1 MSFTTELAAAAD
13 ADLVVEAAIE
23 NLDIKK
29 SIFAELDSLCK
40 PETILASNT
49 SSISITAIAAATKR
63 PDKFIGMHFFN
74 PATVMKLVEVIRG
87 AHTSDETY
95 KTIAELAAAIGKEP
109 VEVNEAPGFVVNKI
123 LVPMINEGSTLVYTG
138 VASVEGVDTAMKLG
152 ANHPMGPLALGDL
165 IGLDVCLAIM
175 DTLYDETRD
184 PKYRAS
190 RCCARW
196 SAPASWAVRP
206 ARLLRLQPRTK
217 TPVNSGRRISHA
229 SNDGREAFDSRSV
242 GCRNLKYKP
251 LGGRQQMDSALFPE
265 QQQMLRKMYRDFAE
279 NEVKPLAEWVDET
292 STFPEETVKKM
303 AKLGMMGIYFPKE

>member
-1 MSFTTELAAAAD
+1 MKKIVVIGGGTMGLDIAQVFARNGYDVVVRDIKDEIIQASEARLNKGLDKLVSKGKLDEAKKAEILSHMSFTTELAAAAD

-123 LVPMINEGSTLVYTG
+123 LIPMINEGIDLVYTG

-175 DTLYDETRD
+175 DTLYDETHD

-190 RCCARW
+190 
-196 SAPASWAVRP
+196 
-206 ARLLRLQPRTK
+206 LL
-217 TPVNSGRRISHA
+217 
-229 SNDGREAFDSRSV
+229 
-242 GCRNLKYKP
+242 
-251 LGGRQQMDSALFPE
+251 
-265 QQQMLRKMYRDFAE
+265 LRKMVRAG
-279 NEVKPLAEWVDET
+279 
-292 STFPEETVKKM
+292 
-303 AKLGMMGIYFPKE
+303 KLGRKTGIGFYDYSKK